1 MATSGYYRFPTIAGD
16 RVVFVSEDELFEV
29 DRRGGRAHRLTT
41 GFGRVTHPVFSPD
54 GQWLA
59 FVGHE
64 EGDQEIYIMPGEG
77 GAVRRLTYLGGGAVP
92 VAVTDQHVIFLSRH
106 GQAFASQNRLYR
118 VSVTGGEPERL
129 PYGHAN
135 GAAFS
140 PDGAVA
146 LNWWA
151 RDPADWKR
159 YRGGRRGVLWI
170 DAQGSGEFERY
181 ARKDGNLASPM
192 WIGGRL
198 FFLSDHEGIG
208 NLYSMDPSGEELTRH
223 THQRR
228 YYARN
233 ASTDGKRVVYHAG
246 GDLYVYDPE
255 TGEEQRLTVELVSQ
269 LRLRQPKHI
278 DAAEYLTEYRL
289 GQDGAALTLVTRGK
303 PYRMGPFEGP
313 VLPLGVPQ
321 GVRYRLLRPVDSD
334 SWLAVSDEGG
344 EDGLE
349 IRRVEAE
356 GSMAIRRLAGD
367 FGLVQHLEV
376 SPDGAWAA
384 LSNERLEVWVVDLNQ
399 GSAAKIAESQ
409 HGAAQGLAWSPD
421 SRWLAYSLP
430 VARLQSALFLYSL
443 ESRQS
448 TQITDPV
455 LADRA
460 PVFDPAGRYLYFLSK
475 RTFKPVHDA
484 VRFDRSFIRADKVY
498 AIALAKETRSPFY
511 AVGRPALGGVDEASA
526 LTGAMTVD
534 LHNIQ
539 KRVVEFPMKAADIAQ
554 LQAAPGRVFWTA
566 RDPEDPPALYEGP
579 KGSLTLHQYRFDE
592 LKEEQLA
599 GGVTSFQLSQDG
611 RAMAVLSGRSL
622 RVVKAGEKWEKKVD
636 EKPGRDSGLVDLSRV
651 GALVEPQAEWQQ
663 MLRDAWRLM
672 RALFWTPNMS
682 GVDWNAVYQK
692 YSVLVPR
699 LTCRS
704 DLSDLLWEM
713 QGELGTSHAYE
724 MNGDYEPNPRHR
736 MGYLGADYRW
746 NETAR
751 GYEITDLVEGD
762 VWAVDQHSPLL
773 DPGVNVALGDVVTAI
788 DGQVLSESL
797 PPGACLVDKGRKDVQ
812 LTVKPGDGG
821 RARTVVVRTLVDETP
836 ARYRNW
842 VESNRRLVHERT
854 GGKVGYLHIPDMQD
868 PGFAEF
874 HRGFLQE
881 LGRQGL
887 MVDVRFNRGGSVS
900 SLLLEELSR
909 QRLGYMVPRYGKPGT
924 YFREGGPLRMVALTN
939 EFAGSDGDI
948 VSHTWKMLGLGPLIG
963 TRTWG
968 GVVGIN
974 PQYRLVDGTTTTQ
987 PYVALWF
994 YDVEWGVENYGT
1006 DPTIEV
1012 FNRPQDQARG
1022 VDPQM
1027 ERGLAE
1033 ILRILEEDP
1042 PIEPAFDNRPDLA
1055 VRLDD

>member
-1 MATSGYYRFPTIAGD
+1 MATGYYRFPTIAGD

-29 DRRGGRAHRLTT
+29 DCRGGPAHRLTT
-41 GFGRVTHPVFSPD
+41 GFGRVTHPVLSSD
-54 GQWLA
+54 GRWLA

-64 EGDQEIYIMPGEG
+64 EGDQEVYIMPGAG
-77 GAVRRLTYLGGGAVP
+77 GAVRRLTYVGGGATP
-92 VAVTDQHVIFLSRH
+92 VAVTDQHVIFVSRH

-118 VSVTGGEPERL
+118 VPVTGGEPELL

-135 GAAFS
+135 AAAFS
-140 PDGAVA
+140 PDGGVI

-170 DAQGSGEFERY
+170 DAHGTGEFARY
-181 ARKDGNLASPM
+181 AREDGNLASPM
-192 WIGGRL
+192 WIGGQI

-208 NLYSMDPSGEELTRH
+208 NLYSMDPSATDLKRH
-223 THQRR
+223 TNQRR

-233 ASTDGKRVVYHAG
+233 ASTDGQRVVYHAG
-246 GDLYVYDPE
+246 GDLYVYDPR
-255 TGEEQRLTVELVSQ
+255 TGEEKRLAIDLVSQ

-278 DAAEYLTEYRL
+278 DADEYLTEYRL
-289 GQDGAALTLVTRGK
+289 DHDGSALTLVTRGK
-303 PYRMGPFEGP
+303 PYRLGPFEGP

-321 GVRYRLLRPVDSD
+321 GVRYRLLRLVSLDT
-334 SWLAVSDEGG
+334 WLVVSDEGG

-349 IRRVEAE
+349 IRRLEAD
-356 GSMAIRRLAGD
+356 GSMGVRRLAGD
-367 FGLVQHLEV
+367 FGLVQQMEV
-376 SPDGAWAA
+376 SPDGGWAA
-384 LSNERLEVWVVDLNQ
+384 LSNQRLEVWVIDLHK
-399 GSAAKIAESQ
+399 GTAAKIAQSE

-430 VARLQSALFLYSL
+430 VARLQSALYLYSL
-443 ESRQS
+443 ESRTS
-448 TQITDPV
+448 TAITEPV
-455 LADRA
+455 LSDRS

-484 VRFDRSFIRADKVY
+484 VRFDRSFLRADKVY
-498 AIALAKETRSPFY
+498 AIALAKDTRSPFY
-511 AVGRPALGGVDEASA
+511 AVGRPAVGGGEETPV
-526 LTGAMTVD
+526 LTGPMTVD
-534 LHNIQ
+534 LENIQ

-554 LQAAPGRVFWTA
+554 LQAAPGRVFWTT

-592 LKEEQLA
+592 LKEESLA
-599 GGVTSFQLSQDG
+599 SHVTSFQLSSDG
-611 RAMAVLSGRSL
+611 RVMAVLSGRTL
-622 RVVKAGEKWEKKVD
+622 RVLKAGDKWEKKLD

-651 GALVEPQAEWQQ
+651 AVMVEPEAEWQQ

-682 GVDWNAVYQK
+682 GVDWNAVYDK

-699 LTCRS
+699 LTGRS

-713 QGELGTSHAYE
+713 HGELGTSHAYE
-724 MNGDYEPNPRHR
+724 MNGDYTSNPRHR

-746 NETAR
+746 NGNAG
-751 GYEITDLVEGD
+751 GYEITSLVEGD
-762 VWAVDQHSPLL
+762 VWAQDQHSPLL
-773 DPGVNVALGDVVTAI
+773 DPGVNAVVGDVITAI
-788 DGQVLSESL
+788 DGEALSESL
-797 PPGACLVDKGRKDVQ
+797 PPGARLVNKGQKDVQ
-812 LTVKPGDGG
+812 LTLKSASG
-821 RARTVVVRTLVDETP
+821 RRSRTVVVRTLADETP
-836 ARYRNW
+836 ARYRTW

-887 MVDVRFNRGGSVS
+887 IVDVRFNRGGSVS

-909 QRLGYMVPRYGKPGT
+909 RRLGYMVPRYGKPGT

-987 PYVALWF
+987 PFIALWF

-1022 VDPQM
+1022 YDAQM
-1027 ERGLAE
+1027 ERGLEE
-1033 ILRILEEDP
+1033 IQRILEEDP
-1042 PIEPAFDNRPDLA
+1042 PIEPAFDKRPNLA
-1055 VRLDD
+1055 VNRED

>member
-1 MATSGYYRFPTIAGD
+1 MATGYYRFPTIAGD

-29 DRRGGRAHRLTT
+29 DRRGGPAHRLTT
-41 GFGRVTHPVFSPD
+41 GFGRVTHPVLSSD
-54 GQWLA
+54 GRWLA

-64 EGDQEIYIMPGEG
+64 EGDQEVYIMPGAG
-77 GAVRRLTYLGGGAVP
+77 GAVRRLTYVGGGATP
-92 VAVTDQHVIFLSRH
+92 VAVTDQHVIFVSRH

-118 VSVTGGEPERL
+118 VPVTGGEPELL

-135 GAAFS
+135 AAAFS
-140 PDGAVA
+140 PDGGVI

-170 DAQGSGEFERY
+170 DAHGTGEFARY
-181 ARKDGNLASPM
+181 APEDGNLASPM
-192 WIGGRL
+192 WIGGQI

-208 NLYSMDPSGEELTRH
+208 NLYSMDPSATDLKRH
-223 THQRR
+223 TNQRR

-233 ASTDGKRVVYHAG
+233 ASTDGQRVVYHAG
-246 GDLYVYDPE
+246 GDLYVYDPR
-255 TGEEQRLTVELVSQ
+255 TGEEQRLAIDLVSQ

-289 GQDGAALTLVTRGK
+289 DHDGSALTLVTRGK
-303 PYRMGPFEGP
+303 PYRLGPFEGP

-321 GVRYRLLRPVDSD
+321 GVRYRLLRSVSLDT
-334 SWLAVSDEGG
+334 WLVVSDEGG

-349 IRRVEAE
+349 IRRLEAD
-356 GSMAIRRLAGD
+356 GSMGVRRLAGD
-367 FGLVQHLEV
+367 FGLVQQMEV
-376 SPDGAWAA
+376 SPDGGWAA
-384 LSNERLEVWVVDLNQ
+384 LSNQRLEVWVIDLHK
-399 GSAAKIAESQ
+399 GTAAKIAQSE

-430 VARLQSALFLYSL
+430 VARLQSALYLYSL
-443 ESRQS
+443 ESRTS
-448 TQITDPV
+448 TAITEPV
-455 LADRA
+455 LSDRS

-484 VRFDRSFIRADKVY
+484 VRFDRSFLRADKVY
-498 AIALAKETRSPFY
+498 AIALAKDTRSPFY
-511 AVGRPALGGVDEASA
+511 AVGRPAVGGGEETPV
-526 LTGAMTVD
+526 LTGPMTVD
-534 LHNIQ
+534 LENIQ

-554 LQAAPGRVFWTA
+554 LQAAPGRVFWTT

-592 LKEEQLA
+592 LKEESLA
-599 GGVTSFQLSQDG
+599 SHVTSFQLSSDG
-611 RAMAVLSGRSL
+611 RVMAVLSGRTL
-622 RVVKAGEKWEKKVD
+622 RVLKAGDKWEKKLD
-636 EKPGRDSGLVDLSRV
+636 EKPGRDSGLMDLSRV
-651 GALVEPQAEWQQ
+651 AVMVEPEAEWQQ

-682 GVDWNAVYQK
+682 GVDWNAVYDK

-713 QGELGTSHAYE
+713 HGELGTSHAYE
-724 MNGDYEPNPRHR
+724 MNGDYTSNPRHR

-746 NETAR
+746 NGNAG
-751 GYEITDLVEGD
+751 GYEITSLVEGD
-762 VWAVDQHSPLL
+762 VWAQDQHSPLL
-773 DPGVNVALGDVVTAI
+773 DPGVNAVVGDVITAI
-788 DGQVLSESL
+788 DGEALSESL
-797 PPGACLVDKGRKDVQ
+797 PPGARLVNKGQKDVQ
-812 LTVKPGDGG
+812 LTLKSASGG
-821 RARTVVVRTLVDETP
+821 HSRTVVVRTLADETP
-836 ARYRNW
+836 ARYRTW

-887 MVDVRFNRGGSVS
+887 IVDVRFNRGGSVS

-909 QRLGYMVPRYGKPGT
+909 RRLGYMVPRYGKPGT

-987 PYVALWF
+987 PFIALWF

-1022 VDPQM
+1022 YDAQM
-1027 ERGLAE
+1027 ERGLEE
-1033 ILRILEEDP
+1033 IQRILEEDP
-1042 PIEPAFDNRPDLA
+1042 PIEPAFDKRPNLA
-1055 VRLDD
+1055 VNLED